1 MIALDKIE
9 SKFAFVL
16 AAAKRARQL
25 QAGAKPLVPTTA
37 HKFTR
42 MAMEEVLGGA
52 VPFDLPGLAEEEE
65 AEDGKGKKVKAKSK
79 RTSK

>member
-1 MIALDKIE
+1 MIHPDKIE
-9 SKFAFVL
+9 RRFAYVL

-42 MAMEEVLGGA
+42 MAMEEVAAGM
-52 VPFDLPGLAEEEE
+52 VPYALPELEGEEG
-65 AEDGKGKKVKAKSK
+65 EDSKGKKGKAKRSK
-79 RTSK
+79 